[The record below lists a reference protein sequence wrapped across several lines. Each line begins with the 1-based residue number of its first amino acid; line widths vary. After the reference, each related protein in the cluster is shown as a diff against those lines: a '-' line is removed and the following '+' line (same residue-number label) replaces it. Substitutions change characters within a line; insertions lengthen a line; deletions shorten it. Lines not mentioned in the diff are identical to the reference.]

1 MIKSMKAITCL
12 TLLLFFSSGSAFVT
26 VGPVADNNCDYH
38 NLEDAYND
46 ADPFVRVT
54 SNKTVN
60 PDFTFTKTKWITG
73 GYSSCASAAAGDLPN
88 GTTHWLAP
96 FDNMTTVD
104 INAPDGSNSLII
116 LDRFDIYGGVNTAEF
131 ETGGI
136 KVRGDVTLT
145 LSNSLIRDHESHFGG
160 GIQISGNDASV
171 LVINT
176 VIRDNTSIYG
186 GGGVSCTNSAQFTLM
201 QNSSIRNNEALGG
214 PDLDL
219 EPGHGGG
226 LYAHSLCQAS
236 LLSGDTNDLF
246 SVDNGVISNTAQGQG
261 GGVYITGGANVNL
274 TGNRN
279 HPASIIGNIANIDT
293 SNVIIGGGGVYI
305 QGDGNIPSDG
315 SSFRATNGRIE
326 FNTAKHAGA
335 GFGVT
340 SGGTFTMKRGE
351 GRCWDNDK
359 CSSLSLNFVTDATGN
374 AAAGYIYDV
383 STASISG
390 TYISQNNAN
399 EAALF
404 ELNHVG
410 YLKLEGNLMINNGP
424 LGQPFASE
432 LIDITGNN
440 SFASNLDFSY
450 NTVVENNVA
459 KHFYLHGTAQQW
471 LRIYNSI
478 IRDQGDILA
487 VNIGNIDPD
496 LIINCNYVHEM
507 NSISNA
513 TSAQPNFNQDNFNLD
528 PDFVNPANGDYHL
541 SPNSLAKDLCNN
553 NQAQGQFT
561 DLNGHT
567 RGYDDPNIVDL
578 RGSYDAGAYEDISAD
593 LIFFNSFD

>member
-1 MIKSMKAITCL
+1 MNRSIKAITRL
-12 TLLLFFSSGSAFVT
+12 ILLLFLSSGSAFVT
-26 VGPVADNNCDYH
+26 VGPAADNNCDYH

-46 ADPFVRVT
+46 ADAFVRVT

-60 PDFTFTKTKWITG
+60 PNFTFTKTKWITG
-73 GYSSCASAAAGDLPN
+73 GYSSCASATAGDSPN

-96 FDNMTTVD
+96 FNNMTTVD
-104 INAPDGSNSLII
+104 INAPDGSNSLIV

-160 GIQISGNDASV
+160 GIQISGSDVSV

-176 VIRDNTSIYG
+176 VIKDNTSIYA

-201 QNSSIRNNEALGG
+201 QNSSIRNNEALGS
-214 PDLDL
+214 PDLNL

-236 LLSGDTNDLF
+236 LLSGDNNDLF
-246 SVDNGVISNTAQGQG
+246 SVDYGVISNTAQGQG
-261 GGVYITGGANVNL
+261 GGVYIAGGANVDL

-293 SNVIIGGGGVYI
+293 SNVIIGGGGIYI
-305 QGDGNIPSDG
+305 QGDGNLPSDG

-340 SGGTFTMKRGE
+340 SGGTFTMKRAE

-410 YLKLEGNLMINNGP
+410 YLKLEGNLIINNGP

-450 NTVVENNVA
+450 NTVAENNVA
-459 KHFYLHGTAQQW
+459 KHFYLHGSSQQW

-478 IRDQGDILA
+478 ITDQGDILA
-487 VNIGNIDPD
+487 INTGNIDPD

-507 NSISNA
+507 DSISNA

-528 PDFVNPANGDYHL
+528 PDFVNPGNGDYHL

-567 RGYDDPNIVDL
+567 RGYDDPNVVDL
-578 RGSYDAGAYEDISAD
+578 RGPYDAGAYEDISAD

>member
-26 VGPVADNNCDYH
+26 VGPAADNQCDYH

-487 VNIGNIDPD
+487 VNTGNIDPD

>member
-1 MIKSMKAITCL
+1 MNRSIKAITRL
-12 TLLLFFSSGSAFVT
+12 ILLLFLSSGSAFVT
-26 VGPVADNNCDYH
+26 VGPAADNNCDYH

-46 ADPFVRVT
+46 ADAFVRVT

-60 PDFTFTKTKWITG
+60 PNFTFTKTKWITG
-73 GYSSCASAAAGDLPN
+73 GYSSCASATAGDSPN

-96 FDNMTTVD
+96 FNNMTTVD
-104 INAPDGSNSLII
+104 INAPDGSNSLIV

-160 GIQISGNDASV
+160 GIQISGSDVSV

-176 VIRDNTSIYG
+176 VIKDNTSIYA

-214 PDLDL
+214 PDLNL

-236 LLSGDTNDLF
+236 LLSGDNNDLF
-246 SVDNGVISNTAQGQG
+246 SVDYGVISNTAQGQG
-261 GGVYITGGANVNL
+261 GGVYIAGGANVDL

-293 SNVIIGGGGVYI
+293 SNVIIGGGGIYI
-305 QGDGNIPSDG
+305 QGDGNLPSDG

-340 SGGTFTMKRGE
+340 SGGTFTMKRAE

-410 YLKLEGNLMINNGP
+410 YLKLEGNLIINNGP

-450 NTVVENNVA
+450 NTVAENNVA
-459 KHFYLHGTAQQW
+459 KHFYLHGSSQQW

-478 IRDQGDILA
+478 ITDQGDILA
-487 VNIGNIDPD
+487 INTGNIDPD

-507 NSISNA
+507 DSISNA

-528 PDFVNPANGDYHL
+528 PDFVNPGNGDYHL

-567 RGYDDPNIVDL
+567 RGYDDPNVVDL
-578 RGSYDAGAYEDISAD
+578 RGPYDAGAYEDISAD

>member
-1 MIKSMKAITCL
+1 MNKSIKAITL
-12 TLLLFFSSGSAFVT
+12 IILLLFLSSGSAFVT
-26 VGPVADNNCDYH
+26 VGPAADNNCDYH

-46 ADPFVRVT
+46 ADAFVRVT

-60 PDFTFTKTKWITG
+60 PNFTFTKTKWITG
-73 GYSSCASAAAGDLPN
+73 GYSSCASAAAGDSPN

-96 FDNMTTVD
+96 FNNMTTVD
-104 INAPDGSNSLII
+104 INAPDGSNSLIV

-145 LSNSLIRDHESHFGG
+145 LSNSLIRDHESHLGG
-160 GIQISGNDASV
+160 GIQISGSDVSV

-176 VIRDNTSIYG
+176 VIKDNTSIYA

-201 QNSSIRNNEALGG
+201 QNSSIHNNEALGG
-214 PDLDL
+214 PDLNL

-236 LLSGDTNDLF
+236 LLSGDNNDLF
-246 SVDNGVISNTAQGQG
+246 SVDYGVISNTAQGQG
-261 GGVYITGGANVNL
+261 GGVYIAGGANVDL

-279 HPASIIGNIANIDT
+279 QPASIIGNIANIDT
-293 SNVIIGGGGVYI
+293 SNVIIGGGGIYI
-305 QGDGNIPSDG
+305 QGDGNLPSDG

-340 SGGTFTMKRGE
+340 SGGTFTMKRAE

-410 YLKLEGNLMINNGP
+410 YLKLEGNLIINNGP

-450 NTVVENNVA
+450 NTVAENNVA
-459 KHFYLHGTAQQW
+459 KHFYLHGSSQQW

-487 VNIGNIDPD
+487 INTGNIDPD

-507 NSISNA
+507 DSISNA

-528 PDFVNPANGDYHL
+528 PDFVNPGNGDYHL

-567 RGYDDPNIVDL
+567 RGYDDPNVVDL
-578 RGSYDAGAYEDISAD
+578 RGPYDAGAFEDISAD

>member
-1 MIKSMKAITCL
+1 MNRSIKAITRL
-12 TLLLFFSSGSAFVT
+12 ILLLFLSSGSAFVT
-26 VGPVADNNCDYH
+26 VGPAADNNCDYH

-46 ADPFVRVT
+46 ADAFVRVT

-60 PDFTFTKTKWITG
+60 PNFTFTKTKWITG
-73 GYSSCASAAAGDLPN
+73 GYSSCASATAGDSPN

-96 FDNMTTVD
+96 FNNMTTVD
-104 INAPDGSNSLII
+104 INAPDGSNSLIV

-160 GIQISGNDASV
+160 GIQISGSDVSV

-176 VIRDNTSIYG
+176 VIKDNTSIYA

-201 QNSSIRNNEALGG
+201 QNSSIRNNEALGS
-214 PDLDL
+214 PDLNL

-236 LLSGDTNDLF
+236 LLSGDNNDLF
-246 SVDNGVISNTAQGQG
+246 SVDYGVISNTAQGQG
-261 GGVYITGGANVNL
+261 GGVYIAGGANVDL

-293 SNVIIGGGGVYI
+293 SNVIIGGGGIYI
-305 QGDGNIPSDG
+305 QGDGNLPSDG

-340 SGGTFTMKRGE
+340 SGGTFTMKRAE
-351 GRCWDNDK
+351 GRCWDSDK

-410 YLKLEGNLMINNGP
+410 YLKLEGNLIINNGP

-450 NTVVENNVA
+450 NTVAENNVA
-459 KHFYLHGTAQQW
+459 KHFYLHGSSQQW

-478 IRDQGDILA
+478 ITDQGDILA
-487 VNIGNIDPD
+487 INTGNIDPD

-507 NSISNA
+507 DSISNA

-528 PDFVNPANGDYHL
+528 PDFVNPGNGDYHL

-567 RGYDDPNIVDL
+567 RGYDDPNVVDL
-578 RGSYDAGAYEDISAD
+578 RGPYDAGAYEDISAD